1 MDIPASWT
9 KREDGKAIIRRFEF
23 ADFSEAFAF
32 LTRVAIASEKANH
45 HPEIENVWN
54 KVTLTL
60 TTHDTGCLTEK
71 DASLAATIDDLVS

>member
-1 MDIPASWT
+1 MDIPAGWT
-9 KREDGKAIIRRFEF
+9 KSEDGKAIVRRFEF

-32 LTRVAIASEKANH
+32 LTRVAIAAEKADH

-60 TTHDTGCLTEK
+60 TTHDSGGLTDK
-71 DASLAATIDDLVS
+71 DASLAATIDGLVA

>member
-1 MDIPASWT
+1 MEIPASWS
-9 KREDGKAIIRRFEF
+9 KGDDGKAISRKFEF

-32 LTRVAIASEKANH
+32 LTRVALDAEKADH

-60 TTHDTGCLTEK
+60 TTHDAGGLTNK
-71 DASLAATIDDLVS
+71 DASLAATINELIA